1 MFNPNSESAIKA
13 RLDFHKESC
22 DAFMKS
28 IDSCL
33 PSPDT
38 GNIEDFYCPDVV
50 GARSFVQNHGGHP
63 KSDVAAINEAA
74 NLEMKMNLLNALQEI
89 PVDESNSGLSD
100 AEIMLKHKSKY
111 QQTPSEILPWLEQQI
126 AVRDAKRSQL
136 EKSSDQKIDFKSDE
150 EVIDNA

>member
-1 MFNPNSESAIKA
+1 MFNPNSESAILA
-13 RLDFHKESC
+13 RFDFHRESC
-22 DAFMKS
+22 DAFLKS
-28 IDSCL
+28 VDSVV
-33 PSPDT
+33 PRPDT
-38 GNIEDFYCPDVV
+38 GNIEDFYCADVV

-74 NLEMKMNLLNALQEI
+74 TLELKMNLLNDLQEI

-111 QQTPSEILPWLEQQI
+111 QQTPSELLPWLEQQI
-126 AVRDAKRSQL
+126 AIRDEKRSHA
-136 EKSSDQKIDFKSDE
+136 ERPAEQKIDFKSDE